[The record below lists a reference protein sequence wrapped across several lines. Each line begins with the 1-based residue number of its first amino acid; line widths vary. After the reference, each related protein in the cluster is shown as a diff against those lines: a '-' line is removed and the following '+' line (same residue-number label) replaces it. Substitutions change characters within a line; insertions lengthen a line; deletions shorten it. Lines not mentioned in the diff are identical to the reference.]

1 MKLKIDP
8 HDILYELQKIRKCME
23 EEGFSRPAKILNE
36 RRAVTKEARADF
48 TNPWDAG
55 YPIVAAD
62 MTHVLLIN
70 DKGDIVKLKH
80 EEVRV

>member
-8 HDILYELQKIRKCME
+8 HVILYELQKIRKCME
-23 EEGFSRPAKILNE
+23 EERRSQPARILDKL
-36 RRAVTKEARADF
+36 RAVTKEARADF
-48 TNPWDAG
+48 TEQDVG

-80 EEVRV
+80 EEVRI